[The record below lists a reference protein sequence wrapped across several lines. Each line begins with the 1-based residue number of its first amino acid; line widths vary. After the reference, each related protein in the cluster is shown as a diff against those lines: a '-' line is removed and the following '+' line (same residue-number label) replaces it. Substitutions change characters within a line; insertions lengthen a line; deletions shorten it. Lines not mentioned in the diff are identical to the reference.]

1 MVENEFKSQATDL
14 LSMAFEIQK
23 SALQMQNICLGLL
36 LGSSSSSTFIDDYR
50 RVLENCQ
57 SRGVQRNRR
66 SYDQLNFEVFNMAP
80 TLYIDFFNEMFRL
93 YAPKKIL

>member
-36 LGSSSSSTFIDDYR
+36 LGSSGSSTFIDDYR

-80 TLYIDFFNEMFRL
+80 TLYIDFFNEMSRL

>member
-36 LGSSSSSTFIDDYR
+36 LGSSGSSTFIDDYR

-66 SYDQLNFEVFNMAP
+66 SYDQLNFEVFNMTP
-80 TLYIDFFNEMFRL
+80 TLYIDFFNEMSRL

>member
-1 MVENEFKSQATDL
+1 MVENEFKLQATDL

-36 LGSSSSSTFIDDYR
+36 LGSSGSSTFIDDYR

-66 SYDQLNFEVFNMAP
+66 SYDQLNFEVFNVTP
-80 TLYIDFFNEMFRL
+80 TLYLDFFNEMSKL
-93 YAPKKIL
+93 CTPKKTL